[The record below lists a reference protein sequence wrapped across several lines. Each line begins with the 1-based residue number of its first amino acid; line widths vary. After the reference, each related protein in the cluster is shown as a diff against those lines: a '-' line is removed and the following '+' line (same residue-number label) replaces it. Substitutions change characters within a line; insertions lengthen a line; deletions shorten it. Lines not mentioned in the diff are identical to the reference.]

1 MRKMLSERL
10 SPVKYPTRLEYK
22 KTSITFINQ
31 TIRIISDLILDN
43 RMMTKDPWSY
53 SDSIVS
59 NEVCKEFYLQVGE
72 EPDELG
78 TIYDNE
84 NLVDLLNSA
93 KDGAFLDLVD
103 LVYQVHYDT
112 LSAPTQDPV
121 YLDYIDKQNE
131 ILKRNG
137 MGYSVIE
144 GHLVQ
149 IGEEQVLNNITKP
162 CFRLLHDFGY
172 TNASDYLLDAYTR
185 FRDGDTEAAILDA
198 YKALESVVN
207 GIIEHHMIK
216 TKGSKMSNKIEGLVE
231 KGILPSYEQ
240 SAMNSL
246 VQLIN
251 SSGNIRNN
259 TAAHAQNQNRVTD
272 DLFEYMIN
280 SVTSTIIFIV
290 KSAHR

>member
-1 MRKMLSERL
+1 MLSERL
-10 SPVKYPTRLEYK
+10 SPIKYPTRLEYK

-31 TIRIISDLILDN
+31 TIRIISDLIIDK
-43 RMMTKDPWSY
+43 RMMMNGSLFD
-53 SDSIVS
+53 SDMTVS

-72 EPDELG
+72 APDEIG
-78 TIYDNE
+78 VVYSNE
-84 NLVDLLNSA
+84 DLIGLLHSA
-93 KDGAFLDLVD
+93 KDGAFLDIVD

-112 LSAPTQDPV
+112 LLVPTQDTV

-131 ILKRNG
+131 IFKRNG
-137 MGYSVIE
+137 IGYSVIG

-149 IGEEQVLNNITKP
+149 IGEDQVLNNITKP
-162 CFRLLHDFGY
+162 CFRLLYDFGFRD
-172 TNASDYLLDAYTR
+172 ASDYLLDAYAR

-198 YKALESVVN
+198 YKALESVIN
-207 GIIEHHMIK
+207 GTIEQNNIVV
-216 TKGSKMSNKIEGLVE
+216 KGSKMSNKIEGLI
-231 KGILPSYEQ
+231 KNGIIPSYEQ

-251 SSGNIRNN
+251 SSGSIRNN
-259 TAAHAQNQNRVTD
+259 TAAHAQNQNNVTD
-272 DLFEYMIN
+272 ELFEYLIN